1 MNMHIRKPHELLDVR
16 FLSRTHFSIANAC
29 FMARLGKGRYILYI
43 GIYPVTW
50 NVPNS
55 TNNKPE

>member
-1 MNMHIRKPHELLDVR
+1 MYQIQRTINQNDC
-16 FLSRTHFSIANAC
+16 THFSIASAC
-29 FMARLGKGRYILYI
+29 FVARLGKGRYILHI